1 MARRNKKPVPP
12 SEHQPAPPMKHQPA
26 LSRTTRSS
34 GLVIISITGEL
45 DTAGTHAVEPAFK
58 AALPDRTVRVII
70 ELSSVTF
77 LTSAALAMF
86 VVNAQALHRAGGKFC
101 LAAAQKI
108 VADVFVQAGFTSAFP
123 IYATLDEAIEEMEKD
138 IPYPPRF
145 LSRFFTRK

>member
-1 MARRNKKPVPP
+1 MPRKRKKPVTPTV
-12 SEHQPAPPMKHQPA
+12 HQPT
-26 LSRTTRSS
+26 LSRTTRGS

-45 DTAGTHAVEPAFK
+45 DTVGTYAVEPAFK

-70 ELSSVTF
+70 ELSGVSF

-86 VVNAQALHRAGGKFC
+86 VVNAQAMHRAGGKFC
-101 LAAAQKI
+101 LAAPQKI

-138 IPYPPRF
+138 IPYPPHF
-145 LSRFFTRK
+145 LSRFFTRKP

>member
-1 MARRNKKPVPP
+1 M
-12 SEHQPAPPMKHQPA
+12 

-34 GLVIISITGEL
+34 GLVIVSITGEL
-45 DTAGTHAVEPAFK
+45 DTAGTHAIEPAFK

-70 ELSSVTF
+70 ELSGVTF

-86 VVNAQALHRAGGKFC
+86 IVSAQATHRAGGKFC

-123 IYATLDEAIEEMEKD
+123 IYDTLDAAIEEMEKD

-145 LSRFFTRK
+145 LSRFFTGKQ

>member
-1 MARRNKKPVPP
+1 MPRKRKKPVTPA
-12 SEHQPAPPMKHQPA
+12 EHQPT
-26 LSRTTRSS
+26 LSRSTRNS
-34 GLVIISITGEL
+34 GLAIISIAGEL
-45 DTAGTHAVEPAFK
+45 DTAGTHAIEPAFK

-70 ELSSVTF
+70 ELSGVTF

-86 VVNAQALHRAGGKFC
+86 IVNAQAMHRAGGRFC

-145 LSRFFTRK
+145 LSRFFTRKQ

>member
-1 MARRNKKPVPP
+1 MPRKRKKPVTPT
-12 SEHQPAPPMKHQPA
+12 EHQPT
-26 LSRTTRSS
+26 LSRSTRSS
-34 GLVIISITGEL
+34 GLVIISITGDL

-58 AALPDRTVRVII
+58 AALPDRTVRAII
-70 ELSSVTF
+70 ELSGVTF

-86 VVNAQALHRAGGKFC
+86 IVNAQAMHRAGGKFC

-123 IYATLDEAIEEMEKD
+123 IYATLDGAIEEMEKD

-145 LSRFFTRK
+145 LNRFFTRRQ

>member
-1 MARRNKKPVPP
+1 MARKKKKPAPP
-12 SEHQPAPPMKHQPA
+12 AEHQPT
-26 LSRTTRSS
+26 LSRTTRNS

-58 AALPDRTVRVII
+58 AALPDRTVRAII
-70 ELSSVTF
+70 ELSGVTF

-86 VVNAQALHRAGGKFC
+86 IVNAQAMHRAGGKFC

-108 VADVFVQAGFTSAFP
+108 VADVFVQAGFTSAFS